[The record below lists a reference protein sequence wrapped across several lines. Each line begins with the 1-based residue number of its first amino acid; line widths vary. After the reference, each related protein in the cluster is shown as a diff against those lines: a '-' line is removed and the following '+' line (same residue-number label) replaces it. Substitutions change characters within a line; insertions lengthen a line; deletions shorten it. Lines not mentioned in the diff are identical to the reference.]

1 MQSSSPR
8 PLWATLMH
16 EQPDAFEPAG
26 APFNTD
32 TKVGIAVRRD
42 NAVLKAALGSA
53 LQALVKDGSYDPLIK
68 KWGMPA
74 SSSVF

>member
-1 MQSSSPR
+1 
-8 PLWATLMH
+8 MH

-53 LQALVKDGSYDPLIK
+53 LQALVKDGSYDALIK